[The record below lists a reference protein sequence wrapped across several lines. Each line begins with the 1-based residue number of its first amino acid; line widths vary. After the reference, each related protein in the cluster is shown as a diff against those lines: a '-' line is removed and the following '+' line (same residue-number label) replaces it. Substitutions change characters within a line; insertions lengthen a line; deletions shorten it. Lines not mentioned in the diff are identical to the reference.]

1 MNELSPAPKA
11 EFRPKNGAILATGI
25 LLGLTGLMMV
35 GAGFL
40 TLFQTFAMQ
49 QIAKADPKA
58 MSELAGM
65 QDMMWTASLINLVF
79 YGGLGL
85 LFLAVAYGCITY
97 RRWARP
103 FALTLGWGWVF
114 MGITM
119 LISLSVMMGGIK
131 DMMGRTM
138 EKAAKS
144 SPSEAAMPE
153 MDGIFTVIMVIYFV
167 MILLFLIA
175 LPTVILWLQWGDDV
189 RRTYES
195 RDRKL
200 RWTDRQPAPLIGMTI
215 AAALFA
221 ACSLPY
227 LFLMQSPLMK
237 AFLPDGPLKY
247 AWLLIPFVWAYV
259 AWGSY
264 RRQIA
269 AWILAVLE
277 RNLHSVAHGCA
288 DDRGDAADLRFPDL
302 GAAILPAC
310 GILRQA
316 PFTQSSRAARSPS
329 RQRRLRGLS
338 GSSPRRGNSARR
350 CRPWHRRRG
359 SRSRRAR
366 RRARSR

>member
-40 TLFQTFAMQ
+40 TLIQTFAMQ
-49 QIAKADPKA
+49 KIAKADPKA

-138 EKAAKS
+138 EKAAET
-144 SPSEAAMPE
+144 SPNGAAMPA

-167 MILLFLIA
+167 MILIFLIA

-195 RDRKL
+195 RDRKV

-215 AAALFA
+215 AATLFA

-227 LFLMQSPLMK
+227 LFMMQSPLMK
-237 AFLPDGPLKY
+237 AFLPDGPIQY
-247 AWLLIPFVWAYV
+247 AWLFIPFVWAYV

-264 RRQIA
+264 RRKIA
-269 AWILAVLE
+269 AWILAVLA
-277 RNLHSVAHGCA
+277 L
-288 DDRGDAADLRFPDL
+288 AAGVWFGLSAMSGTDWAMFFKEMGIPEKDLEDL
-302 GAAILPAC
+302 TKMTDELYK
-310 GILRQA
+310 
-316 PFTQSSRAARSPS
+316 PS
-329 RQRRLRGLS
+329 RMGVLMIGSMLPMFGFLVWVLRYFRRTE
-338 GSSPRRGNSARR
+338 P
-350 CRPWHRRRG
+350 
-359 SRSRRAR
+359 
-366 RRARSR
+366 

>member
-40 TLFQTFAMQ
+40 TLIQTFAMQ
-49 QIAKADPKA
+49 KIAKADPKA

-65 QDMMWTASLINLVF
+65 QDMMWTASLINLVV
-79 YGGLGL
+79 YGCLGL

-138 EKAAKS
+138 EKAAET
-144 SPSEAAMPE
+144 SPNGAAMPA

-167 MILLFLIA
+167 MIFLFLIA
-175 LPTVILWLQWGDDV
+175 LPAVILWLQWGDDV

-195 RDRKL
+195 RDSKV

-215 AAALFA
+215 AATLFA

-227 LFLMQSPLMK
+227 LFMMQSPLMK
-237 AFLPDGPLKY
+237 AFLPDGPIQY
-247 AWLLIPFVWAYV
+247 AWLFIPFVWAYV

-269 AWILAVLE
+269 AWILAVL
-277 RNLHSVAHGCA
+277 A
-288 DDRGDAADLRFPDL
+288 L
-302 GAAILPAC
+302 GAGVWFGLSAMSGTDWAVFFKEM
-310 GILRQA
+310 GIPEKDLEDL
-316 PFTQSSRAARSPS
+316 TKMTDELYTPS
-329 RQRRLRGLS
+329 RMGVLMFGSMLPMFGFLVWVLRYFRRTE
-338 GSSPRRGNSARR
+338 P
-350 CRPWHRRRG
+350 
-359 SRSRRAR
+359 
-366 RRARSR
+366 

>member
-167 MILLFLIA
+167 MILIFLIA

-195 RDRKL
+195 RDRKV

-269 AWILAVLE
+269 AWILAVLA
-277 RNLHSVAHGCA
+277 LVAGVWFGFSA
-288 DDRGDAADLRFPDL
+288 MSGIDWEMFFKQMGIPEKDL
-302 GAAILPAC
+302 GDLVTMSKEIY
-310 GILRQA
+310 
-316 PFTQSSRAARSPS
+316 TPS
-329 RQRRLRGLS
+329 RMVVLMIGAMLPTFGFLIWVLRYF
-338 GSSPRRGNSARR
+338 
-350 CRPWHRRRG
+350 
-359 SRSRRAR
+359 RRAE
-366 RRARSR
+366 S

>member
-1 MNELSPAPKA
+1 MSELSPAPSPG
-11 EFRPKNGAILATGI
+11 FRPKNGAILATGI
-25 LLGLTGLMMV
+25 LFGLNGLMMV

-40 TLFQTFAMQ
+40 TFIQTFALQ
-49 QIAKADPKA
+49 QMAKADPKA

-85 LFLAVAYGCITY
+85 LFLAVAYGCVTY

-103 FALTLGWGWVF
+103 FALTLGWGWIF

-131 DMMGRTM
+131 DMMSRTM
-138 EKAAKS
+138 EQAAQA
-144 SPSEAAMPE
+144 SPNGAAMPP
-153 MDGIFTVIMVIYFV
+153 MDGIFTIIMVIYFV
-167 MILLFLIA
+167 MILIFLIA
-175 LPTVILWLQWGDDV
+175 LPSVIVWLQWGEDV

-195 RDRKL
+195 RDLKA
-200 RWTDRQPAPLIGMTI
+200 RWTDRQPVPLIGMTI

-227 LFLMQSPLMK
+227 LFLMKSPLMK
-237 AFLPDGPLKY
+237 AFLPDGPIQY

-269 AWILAVLE
+269 AWILAVL
-277 RNLHSVAHGCA
+277 A
-288 DDRGDAADLRFPDL
+288 L
-302 GAAILPAC
+302 GAGVWFGFSAMSGTDWAVFFKQM
-310 GILRQA
+310 GIPEKDLENL
-316 PFTQSSRAARSPS
+316 TKMTTELYTPS
-329 RQRRLRGLS
+329 RMGVLMIGSMLPMFGYLIWVLRYF
-338 GSSPRRGNSARR
+338 
-350 CRPWHRRRG
+350 
-359 SRSRRAR
+359 RRAE
-366 RRARSR
+366 A

>member
-1 MNELSPAPKA
+1 MNELSSAPKA

-25 LLGLTGLMMV
+25 LFGLTGLMMV

-167 MILLFLIA
+167 MILIFLIA

-195 RDRKL
+195 RDRKV

-215 AAALFA
+215 AATLFA

-247 AWLLIPFVWAYV
+247 AWPLIPFVWAYV

-269 AWILAVLE
+269 AWILAVLA
-277 RNLHSVAHGCA
+277 LVAGVWFGFSA
-288 DDRGDAADLRFPDL
+288 MSGIDWAMFFKQIGIPEKDL
-302 GAAILPAC
+302 GDLVTMSKEIY
-310 GILRQA
+310 
-316 PFTQSSRAARSPS
+316 TPS
-329 RQRRLRGLS
+329 RMVVLMIGAMLPTFGFLIWVLRYF
-338 GSSPRRGNSARR
+338 
-350 CRPWHRRRG
+350 
-359 SRSRRAR
+359 RRAE
-366 RRARSR
+366 S

>member
-1 MNELSPAPKA
+1 MNELSSAPKA

-65 QDMMWTASLINLVF
+65 QDMMWTASLINLVL

-144 SPSEAAMPE
+144 SPSAAAMPE

-167 MILLFLIA
+167 MIFLFLIA
-175 LPTVILWLQWGDDV
+175 LPAVILWLQWGDDV

-195 RDRKL
+195 RDRKV

-215 AAALFA
+215 AATLFA

-269 AWILAVLE
+269 AWILAVLALGAGVWFGFSTMSGIDWE
-277 RNLHSVAHGCA
+277 MFFKQMGI
-288 DDRGDAADLRFPDL
+288 PEKDL
-302 GAAILPAC
+302 GDLVTMSKEIY
-310 GILRQA
+310 
-316 PFTQSSRAARSPS
+316 TPS
-329 RQRRLRGLS
+329 RMVVLMIGAMLPTSGFLIWVLRYF
-338 GSSPRRGNSARR
+338 
-350 CRPWHRRRG
+350 
-359 SRSRRAR
+359 RRAE
-366 RRARSR
+366 S

>member
-40 TLFQTFAMQ
+40 TLIQTFAMQ
-49 QIAKADPKA
+49 KIAKADPKA

-138 EKAAKS
+138 EKAAET
-144 SPSEAAMPE
+144 SPNGAAMPA

-167 MILLFLIA
+167 MILIFLIA

-195 RDRKL
+195 RDRKV

-215 AAALFA
+215 AATLFA

-269 AWILAVLE
+269 AWILAVLALGAGVWFGLSAMSGTDWAMFFKE
-277 RNLHSVAHGCA
+277 MGI
-288 DDRGDAADLRFPDL
+288 PEKDL
-302 GAAILPAC
+302 GDLVTMSKEIY
-310 GILRQA
+310 
-316 PFTQSSRAARSPS
+316 TPS
-329 RQRRLRGLS
+329 RMVVLMIGAMLPTFGFLIWVLRYF
-338 GSSPRRGNSARR
+338 
-350 CRPWHRRRG
+350 
-359 SRSRRAR
+359 RRAE
-366 RRARSR
+366 S

>member
-1 MNELSPAPKA
+1 MSELSPAPNT

-35 GAGFL
+35 GTGFL
-40 TLFQTFAMQ
+40 TLIQTFAMQ

-58 MSELAGM
+58 MSDLAGM

-138 EKAAKS
+138 EKAANS
-144 SPSEAAMPE
+144 SPNEAAMPA

-167 MILLFLIA
+167 MIFLFLIA
-175 LPTVILWLQWGDDV
+175 LPAVILWLQWGEDV

-195 RDRKL
+195 RDPKVG
-200 RWTDRQPAPLIGMTI
+200 WTDRQPAPLIGMTI

-221 ACSLPY
+221 ACSVPY
-227 LFLMQSPLMK
+227 LFMMQSPMMK

-247 AWLLIPFVWAYV
+247 LWLLIPFVWAYV

-269 AWILAVLE
+269 AWILAVLA
-277 RNLHSVAHGCA
+277 LVAGVWFGISA
-288 DDRGDAADLRFPDL
+288 MSGIDWDMFFKQMGIPEKDL
-302 GAAILPAC
+302 GDLVTMSKEIY
-310 GILRQA
+310 
-316 PFTQSSRAARSPS
+316 TPS
-329 RQRRLRGLS
+329 RMGVLMAGSMLPMFGYLIWVLRYF
-338 GSSPRRGNSARR
+338 
-350 CRPWHRRRG
+350 
-359 SRSRRAR
+359 RRAE
-366 RRARSR
+366 A

>member
-1 MNELSPAPKA
+1 MNELSPAPKT

-25 LLGLTGLMMV
+25 LLGLTGLMML

-65 QDMMWTASLINLVF
+65 QDMMWTASLINLLF

-119 LISLSVMMGGIK
+119 LVSLSVMMGGIK
-131 DMMGRTM
+131 EMMGRAM

-144 SPSEAAMPE
+144 SPSEAAMPQ

-167 MILLFLIA
+167 MIFLFLIA

-195 RDRKL
+195 RDRKV

-221 ACSLPY
+221 ACSVPSF
-227 LFLMQSPLMK
+227 FLMQSPLMK
-237 AFLPDGPLKY
+237 AFLPGGPLKY
-247 AWLLIPFVWAYV
+247 AWPLIPFVWAYV

-269 AWILAVLE
+269 AWIVAVLALVAGVWFGFSAMSGTDWEMFFKQMGIPE
-277 RNLHSVAHGCA
+277 R
-288 DDRGDAADLRFPDL
+288 DL
-302 GAAILPAC
+302 GDLVTLSKEIYTPSRMGVLMIGAMLPTF
-310 GILRQA
+310 GFLIWVLRY
-316 PFTQSSRAARSPS
+316 FRCARS
-329 RQRRLRGLS
+329 
-338 GSSPRRGNSARR
+338 
-350 CRPWHRRRG
+350 
-359 SRSRRAR
+359 
-366 RRARSR
+366 

>member
-1 MNELSPAPKA
+1 MIESADIASNSG
-11 EFRPKNGAILATGI
+11 FRPKNGAILATGI

-35 GAGFL
+35 GTGFL
-40 TLFQTFAMQ
+40 TLIQPFALQ
-49 QIAKADPKA
+49 QVAKADPKA

-65 QDMMWTASLINLVF
+65 QDMMRTASFINFLF
-79 YGGLGL
+79 YGGIGV
-85 LFLAVAYGCITY
+85 LFLCIAYGCIAC

-131 DMMGRTM
+131 EMMGRTM

-144 SPSEAAMPE
+144 SPSGAAMPA

-167 MILLFLIA
+167 MILIFLIA
-175 LPTVILWLQWGDDV
+175 LPSVILWLQWGDDV

-195 RDRKL
+195 RDPKV

-221 ACSLPY
+221 ACSAPY
-227 LFLMQSPLMK
+227 LFMMQSPLMK

-247 AWLLIPFVWAYV
+247 LWLLIPFVWAYV

-269 AWILAVLE
+269 AWILAVLA
-277 RNLHSVAHGCA
+277 LVAGVWFGFSA
-288 DDRGDAADLRFPDL
+288 MSGTDWAVFFKQMGIPDKDLEDL
-302 GAAILPAC
+302 TKMTAELYKPTRMGVLMIGSMLPTF
-310 GILRQA
+310 GYLIWVLRY
-316 PFTQSSRAARSPS
+316 FRSTES
-329 RQRRLRGLS
+329 
-338 GSSPRRGNSARR
+338 
-350 CRPWHRRRG
+350 
-359 SRSRRAR
+359 
-366 RRARSR
+366 